1 MKVKGMRPVIV
12 SVRDVVTVLL
22 AGAALTV
29 FATDSAAAQ
38 EEGQEEGQ
46 ATEQEC
52 NIQGTPA
59 SATAE
64 EALNEGL
71 EAEEPAEARESFQT
85 ALDMV
90 TEEMAAEE
98 GEPPPAALWIAGRA
112 ELRLENY
119 ARADSLLDQFTNAL
133 PGCGHFADQVRQQ
146 VWAELF
152 NTAIE
157 AYQAGDQAGALESF
171 DQANVVWDDPRSLSN
186 AAVLHQNQQN
196 YEEAENLWR
205 RTAVVAEDPEQQAS
219 AVASLARILE
229 AQGENE
235 EAVQMYQ
242 EYLADNPGAT
252 EIRVNY
258 AATLISQGNS
268 EEARQIYMDL
278 LEEEDLSVEMLSSVG
293 LGLLNLESYAESL
306 EALQRAREIQPYQ
319 KSAMM
324 NMFSASLGAG
334 ELERAVALGDTLLNW
349 YPYETQTYR
358 SMAQALDRLGQPQRV
373 QQILATQG
381 DLPMEF
387 IQVEMID
394 RGDGAYVVRGSVNGQ
409 GSASEEVAVNFEF
422 LDSAGEVVAQTQA
435 DIPVPPEGQTEVFEA
450 SVQAGAEVAGFR
462 YGAAGS

>member
-1 MKVKGMRPVIV
+1 MEVKGMRQVIAG
-12 SVRDVVTVLL
+12 VRDVVTVLL

-29 FATDSAAAQ
+29 FTTESAVA
-38 EEGQEEGQ
+38 QEEGQ

-64 EALNEGL
+64 QALNEGL
-71 EAEEPAEARESFQT
+71 EAEDEAEARESFQM
-85 ALDMV
+85 ALETV
-90 TEEMAAEE
+90 SAEMPEE
-98 GEPPPAALWIAGRA
+98 GEPPPATLWIAGRA
-112 ELRLENY
+112 ELRLGNY
-119 ARADSLLDQFTNAL
+119 ARADSLLDQFTSAL
-133 PGCGHFADQVRQQ
+133 PGCGQFADQVRQQ

-186 AAVLHQNQQN
+186 AAVMHQNQQN

-205 RTAVVAEDPEQQAS
+205 RTVEAAEDPEQQAS

-235 EAVQMYQ
+235 EAMQMY
-242 EYLADNPGAT
+242 EDYLADNPGAT

-258 AATLISQGNS
+258 AATLISQGNP
-268 EEARQIYMDL
+268 EEAREIYMEL
-278 LEEEDLSVEMLSSVG
+278 LDEEDLSVEMLSNVG

-306 EALQRAREIQPYQ
+306 QALQRAREIQPYE

-349 YPYETQTYR
+349 FPYEMQTYR
-358 SMAQALDRLGQPQRV
+358 SMAQALDRLGEPQRV
-373 QQILATQG
+373 QQLLATQN
-381 DLPMEF
+381 DLPMELV
-387 IQVEMID
+387 QVEMTD
-394 RGDGAYVVRGSVNGQ
+394 RGDGTYVVQGSVNGQ
-409 GSASEEVAVNFEF
+409 GDATREVTVTFEF
-422 LDSAGEVVAQTQA
+422 LDADGAVVAESQA
-435 DIPVPPEGQTEVFEA
+435 DVPVPPEGQTEVFET
-450 SVQAGAEVAGFR
+450 SVQADAEVAGFR

>member
-1 MKVKGMRPVIV
+1 MEVKGMRQVIAG
-12 SVRDVVTVLL
+12 VRDVVTVLL

-29 FATDSAAAQ
+29 FTTESAVA
-38 EEGQEEGQ
+38 QEEGQ

-64 EALNEGL
+64 QALNQGL
-71 EAEEPAEARESFQT
+71 EAEDEAEARESFQT

-90 TEEMAAEE
+90 TEEMSGG

-119 ARADSLLDQFTNAL
+119 ARADSLLDQFTSAL
-133 PGCGHFADQVRQQ
+133 PGCGQFADQVRQQ

-157 AYQAGDQAGALESF
+157 AYQAGDQAAALESF

-186 AAVLHQNQQN
+186 AAVMHQNQQN

-205 RTAVVAEDPEQQAS
+205 RTVEAAEDPEQQAS

-235 EAVQMYQ
+235 EAIQMY
-242 EYLADNPGAT
+242 EDYLADNPGAT

-258 AATLISQGNS
+258 AATLISQGNP
-268 EEARQIYMDL
+268 EEAREIYMEL
-278 LEEEDLSVEMLSSVG
+278 LDEEDLSVEMLSNVG

-306 EALQRAREIQPYQ
+306 QALQRAREIQPYE

-349 YPYETQTYR
+349 FPYETQTYR
-358 SMAQALDRLGQPQRV
+358 SMAQALDRLGETQRV
-373 QQILATQG
+373 QQLLATQN
-381 DLPMEF
+381 DLPMELV
-387 IQVEMID
+387 QVEMTNP
-394 RGDGAYVVRGSVNGQ
+394 GDGTYVVQGSVNGQ
-409 GSASEEVAVNFEF
+409 GDATREVTVNFEF
-422 LDSAGEVVAQTQA
+422 LDADGAVVAESQA
-435 DIPVPPEGQTEVFEA
+435 DIPVPPEGQTEIFET
-450 SVQAGAEVAGFR
+450 SVQADAEVAGFR

>member
-1 MKVKGMRPVIV
+1 MEMKGMRQVIG

-29 FATDSAAAQ
+29 FTTESAVA
-38 EEGQEEGQ
+38 QEEGQ

-59 SATAE
+59 STTAE
-64 EALNEGL
+64 QALNEGL
-71 EAEEPAEARESFQT
+71 EAEDAAEARESFQT

-90 TEEMAAEE
+90 TEEMSGD

-133 PGCGHFADQVRQQ
+133 PGCGQFADQVREQ

-171 DQANVVWDDPRSLSN
+171 DDANLVWDDPRSLSN
-186 AAVLHQNQQN
+186 AAVMHQNQQN
-196 YEEAENLWR
+196 YEEAEDLWR
-205 RTAVVAEDPEQQAS
+205 RTAEAAEDPEQQAS

-235 EAVQMYQ
+235 EAVQMY
-242 EYLADNPGAT
+242 EDYLADNPGAT

-258 AATLISQGNS
+258 AATLISQGS
-268 EEARQIYMDL
+268 AEEAREIYMDL
-278 LEEEDLSVEMLSSVG
+278 LGEEDLSVEMLSNVG

-306 EALQRAREIQPYQ
+306 EALQRAREIQPYE

-349 YPYETQTYR
+349 FPYEMQTYR
-358 SMAQALDRLGQPQRV
+358 SMAQALDRLGEPQRV
-373 QQILATQG
+373 QQLLSTQN
-381 DLPMEF
+381 DLPMELL
-387 IQVEMID
+387 QVEMID
-394 RGDGAYVVRGSVNGQ
+394 RGDGTYVVQGSVNGQ
-409 GSASEEVAVNFEF
+409 GDATQEVTVNFEF
-422 LDSAGEVVAQTQA
+422 LDGDGEVVAESQA

>member
-1 MKVKGMRPVIV
+1 MEMKGMRQVID

-22 AGAALTV
+22 AGAVLTV
-29 FATDSAAAQ
+29 FTTESTVAQ
-38 EEGQEEGQ
+38 EEEGQ
-46 ATEQEC
+46 ATEQTC

-64 EALNEGL
+64 QALNEGL
-71 EAEEPAEARESFQT
+71 EAEDAAEARESFQT

-90 TEEMAAEE
+90 TEEMSAE

-133 PGCGHFADQVRQQ
+133 PGCGQFADQVRQQ

-157 AYQAGDQAGALESF
+157 AYQAGDQAGALENF
-171 DQANVVWDDPRSLSN
+171 DRANVVWDDPRSLSN

-205 RTAVVAEDPEQQAS
+205 RTAEAAEAAEDPEQQAS
-219 AVASLARILE
+219 AIASLARILE

-235 EAVQMYQ
+235 EAMQMYE

-258 AATLISQGNS
+258 AATLISQGNA
-268 EEARQIYMDL
+268 EEAREIYMDL
-278 LEEEDLSVEMLSSVG
+278 LDEEDLSVEMLSNVG

-306 EALQRAREIQPYQ
+306 EALQRARELQPYQ

-349 YPYETQTYR
+349 FPYETQTYR
-358 SMAQALDRLGQPQRV
+358 SMAQALDRLGEPQRV
-373 QQILATQG
+373 QQLLATQSG
-381 DLPMEF
+381 LPMELL
-387 IQVEMID
+387 QVEMLN
-394 RGDGAYVVRGSVNGQ
+394 RGDGTYVVQGSVNGQ
-409 GSASEEVAVNFEF
+409 GDATQSVTVNFEF
-422 LDSAGEVVAQTQA
+422 LNADGEVVAESQA
-435 DIPVPPEGQTEVFEA
+435 DIPVPPEGQTEVFET
-450 SVQAGAEVAGFR
+450 SVQAGTTEVAGFR

>member
-1 MKVKGMRPVIV
+1 MEMKGMRQVIG

-29 FATDSAAAQ
+29 FTTESAVA
-38 EEGQEEGQ
+38 QEEGQ

-59 SATAE
+59 STTGE
-64 EALNEGL
+64 QALNEGL
-71 EAEEPAEARESFQT
+71 EAEDAAEARESFQT

-90 TEEMAAEE
+90 TEELSGD

-133 PGCGHFADQVRQQ
+133 PGCGQFADQVREQ

-186 AAVLHQNQQN
+186 AAVMHQNQQN

-205 RTAVVAEDPEQQAS
+205 RTVEAAEDPEQQAS

-235 EAVQMYQ
+235 EAMQMY
-242 EYLADNPGAT
+242 EDYLADNPGAT

-258 AATLISQGNS
+258 AATLISQGNP
-268 EEARQIYMDL
+268 EEAREIYMEL
-278 LEEEDLSVEMLSSVG
+278 LDEEDLSVEMLSNVG

-306 EALQRAREIQPYQ
+306 QALQRAREIQPYE

-349 YPYETQTYR
+349 FPYEMQTYR
-358 SMAQALDRLGQPQRV
+358 SMAQALDRLGEPQRV
-373 QQILATQG
+373 QQLLATQN
-381 DLPMEF
+381 DLPMELV
-387 IQVEMID
+387 QVEMTD
-394 RGDGAYVVRGSVNGQ
+394 RGDGTYVVQGSVNGQ
-409 GSASEEVAVNFEF
+409 GDATREVTVNFEF
-422 LDSAGEVVAQTQA
+422 LDADGAVVAESQA
-435 DIPVPPEGQTEVFEA
+435 DVPVPPEGQTEVFET
-450 SVQAGAEVAGFR
+450 SVQADAEVAGFR